1 LLLPPYR
8 KQLLW
13 GPRRVWIGCPGRC
26 ATASIEDQ
34 AALRRQR
41 IDPLLPALSAPP
53 AGCGATFTAANG
65 NGVVA
70 AVAGCDHWTDEP
82 GAISLTWGAAR
93 RFHLHPRMTGTDV
106 AGALDQL
113 ITQWRDHLAGVPET
127 TEEDSAAMVTWPSRD
142 VEGVRVLQRHG
153 LSPLAV
159 IAARTAGKEHLA
171 EPPGAQPA
179 DGIRIRRA
187 GPADL
192 EEVTDL
198 GLELVR
204 YDAWFGEVVERPRTR
219 EGLRHGTASLLADP
233 APWAWLAERD
243 GVPVGLVAAERPEH
257 ASWIAPL
264 TRLAPVAYL
273 QQGFVRP
280 TERAAGIGA
289 RLVRHFHAEAD
300 ATGVAVTLLHY
311 SQVNPLSA
319 PFWSQ
324 QGYRPLWTVWET
336 RPARSLR

>member
-1 LLLPPYR
+1 MSAYTEVVAAA
-8 KQLLW
+8 
-13 GPRRVWIGCPGRC
+13 GRRLTG
-26 ATASIEDQ
+26 
-34 AALRRQR
+34 L
-41 IDPLLPALSAPP
+41 DPLLPAQSAPP
-53 AGCGATFTAANG
+53 DGCGTTFTAADNDG
-65 NGVVA
+65 QLV
-70 AVAGCDHWTDEP
+70 AVAGCSHWTDEP
-82 GAISLTWGAAR
+82 GALSLTWGAAR
-93 RFHLHPRMTGTDV
+93 RFHLHPRIAGAPT
-106 AGALDQL
+106 AGALDHL
-113 ITQWRDHLAGVPET
+113 IAQWREHLADIPQT

-142 VEGVRVLQRHG
+142 VEGIRVLQRHN
-153 LSPLAV
+153 LAPFAV
-159 IAARTAGKEHLA
+159 IAARVARTERAA
-171 EPPGAQPA
+171 EQEQPD

-219 EGLRHGTASLLADP
+219 EGLRHGSAELLSGP

-243 GVPVGLVAAERPEH
+243 GVPVGLVAAERPES
-257 ASWIAPL
+257 ASWITPL
-264 TRLAPVAYL
+264 TRLAPAAYL
-273 QQGFVRP
+273 QQGFVLP
-280 TERAAGIGA
+280 AERASGIGA
-289 RLVRHFHAEAD
+289 RLVRHYHAEAD

-336 RPARSLR
+336 RAAATLC